1 MHNNIGNTPLVLSDY
16 LSEKYGCKVYIKE
29 DFRNPGASSKD
40 RIAWYMIHFAEKS
53 GQIKPGGTIVE
64 ASSGNTAI
72 GLAMLCKLKGY
83 QCRIYLSKSGGEEKE
98 AVLISLGAKVI
109 RCKTSGGP
117 DDTQSSQFMAA
128 KFTQETPNAF
138 YCNQYFN
145 AANKQAHFETTGP
158 EIWRQTNGKITHF
171 LAGAGTGGTVSGV
184 GKFLKS
190 QNRKIQISAVDP
202 EGSILTHYFKNGTT
216 EGFAG
221 HPYYI
226 EGIGRSFIPGAL
238 DIRQIDQFLQ
248 VSGQK
253 SAEAAFQFRYKT
265 GSAPGFSSGAVLA
278 ALHDIRHSLK
288 NTDHVVVFFADK
300 GDRYTGKL
308 YNAQWLERY
317 LFSSKDW
324 PSFFNRYY
332 NPAVTHV

>member
-1 MHNNIGNTPLVLSDY
+1 MYNNIGNTPLILSDY
-16 LSEKYGCKVYIKE
+16 LSERYGCRVYIKE

-40 RIAWYMIHFAEKS
+40 RIAWYMIHYAEKS

-72 GLAMLCKLKGY
+72 GLAMLCRLKGY
-83 QCRIYLSKSGGEEKE
+83 HCRIYLSKSGGEEKE
-98 AVLISLGAKVI
+98 AVLKSLGAEVI

-117 DDTQSSQFMAA
+117 DDPQSSQFLAA
-128 KFTQETPNAF
+128 EYAKETPNAF

-145 AANKQAHFETTGP
+145 EANKQAHFETTGP
-158 EIWRQTNGKITHF
+158 EIWKQTNGKISHF

-190 QNRKIQISAVDP
+190 QNRNIQISAVDP
-202 EGSILTHYFKNGTT
+202 VGSVLTHYFKHGTT
-216 EGFAG
+216 EGFIPQ
-221 HPYYI
+221 PYFI
-226 EGIGRSFIPGAL
+226 EGIGRNFIPGAL
-238 DIRQIDQFLQ
+238 DNHQIDQFVQ

-253 SAEAAFQFRYKT
+253 SAEAAFRFRNHT
-265 GSAPGFSSGAVLA
+265 GMAPGFSSGAVLA

-288 NTDHVVVFFADK
+288 KEDHVVVFFADK
-300 GDRYTGKL
+300 GDRYSGKL
-308 YNAQWLERY
+308 YNPEWLETN
-317 LFSSKDW
+317 LFSAKDW

-332 NPAVTHV
+332 NPAVTHA